1 MMNSPEPPADVTPEQ
16 VQRLCQIIS
25 EFLPPKHGFIVFM
38 APTGDAPDRRLR
50 YASNLKREDAVRA
63 LKEWMI
69 QRGFDEDWMRATPE
83 D

>member
-1 MMNSPEPPADVTPEQ
+1 MSDEDTKPPDVTPEQ

-38 APTGDAPDRRLR
+38 CPTGDAPDRRMR
-50 YASNLKREDAVRA
+50 YASNLKREQAVA
-63 LKEWMI
+63 GLKEWMI
-69 QRGFDEDWMRATPE
+69 QRGFDENWMRHH